1 MTINNKTLENLSKLS
16 KIKID
21 DNLRDKLKEDL
32 NLTMNMIDKINKI
45 DCDQIEELSHPI
57 KDNFNLREDKVSRDI
72 NRESLQK
79 TSNKTEGTYRNFVNV
94 DEDWN
99 RIHHYLK
106 LLTQRELLLL
116 GYLLSLLLHT
126 RQYLNVMLKFLQ

>member
-1 MTINNKTLENLSKLS
+1 MTINDKTLENLSKLC

-32 NLTMNMIDKINKI
+32 NMTMSMIDEINKI

-57 KDNFNLREDKVSRDI
+57 KDNFNLREDVVSEDI

-79 TSNKTEGTYRNFVNV
+79 TSNKTEDGF
-94 DEDWN
+94 
-99 RIHHYLK
+99 YLVPK
-106 LLTQRELLLL
+106 VIE
-116 GYLLSLLLHT
+116 
-126 RQYLNVMLKFLQ
+126 

>member
-1 MTINNKTLENLSKLS
+1 MTINDKTLEDLSKLS

-57 KDNFNLREDKVSRDI
+57 KDNFNLREDVVSEDI

-79 TSNKTEGTYRNFVNV
+79 TSNTP
-94 DEDWN
+94 EDGF
-99 RIHHYLK
+99 YLVPK
-106 LLTQRELLLL
+106 VIE
-116 GYLLSLLLHT
+116 
-126 RQYLNVMLKFLQ
+126 

>member
-1 MTINNKTLENLSKLS
+1 MTINDKTLENLSNLS

-32 NLTMNMIDKINKI
+32 NLTMDMIDEINKV

-57 KDNFNLREDKVSRDI
+57 KDNFNLREDKVSEDI

-79 TSNKTEGTYRNFVNV
+79 TSNKTEDGF
-94 DEDWN
+94 
-99 RIHHYLK
+99 YLVPK
-106 LLTQRELLLL
+106 VIE
-116 GYLLSLLLHT
+116 
-126 RQYLNVMLKFLQ
+126 

>member
-1 MTINNKTLENLSKLS
+1 MTINDKTLENLSKLS

-21 DNLRDKLKEDL
+21 ANLRDKLKEDL
-32 NLTMNMIDKINKI
+32 NLTMNMIDEINKI

-79 TSNKTEGTYRNFVNV
+79 TSNKI
-94 DEDWN
+94 EDGF
-99 RIHHYLK
+99 YLVPK
-106 LLTQRELLLL
+106 VIE
-116 GYLLSLLLHT
+116 
-126 RQYLNVMLKFLQ
+126 

>member
-1 MTINNKTLENLSKLS
+1 LLSLFISESYQCCVEGARNSNKIKFEKMTINNKTLENLSKLS

-57 KDNFNLREDKVSRDI
+57 KDNFNLREDIVSHDI

-79 TSNKTEGTYRNFVNV
+79 NSDKTEDGF
-94 DEDWN
+94 
-99 RIHHYLK
+99 YLVPK
-106 LLTQRELLLL
+106 VIE
-116 GYLLSLLLHT
+116 
-126 RQYLNVMLKFLQ
+126 

>member
-1 MTINNKTLENLSKLS
+1 LLSRFISESYQCCVEGARNSNKIKIKKMTINNETLKNLSKLS

-57 KDNFNLREDKVSRDI
+57 KDNFNLREDIVSHDI

-79 TSNKTEGTYRNFVNV
+79 NSDKTEDGF
-94 DEDWN
+94 
-99 RIHHYLK
+99 YLVPK
-106 LLTQRELLLL
+106 VIE
-116 GYLLSLLLHT
+116 
-126 RQYLNVMLKFLQ
+126 

>member
-1 MTINNKTLENLSKLS
+1 MTINDKTLENLSKLS

-57 KDNFNLREDKVSRDI
+57 KDNFNER
-72 NRESLQK
+72 NRNQNIKKIPIITKPKDL
-79 TSNKTEGTYRNFVNV
+79 
-94 DEDWN
+94 
-99 RIHHYLK
+99 I
-106 LLTQRELLLL
+106 
-116 GYLLSLLLHT
+116 
-126 RQYLNVMLKFLQ
+126 

>member
-1 MTINNKTLENLSKLS
+1 MTINDKTLENLSKLS

-32 NLTMNMIDKINKI
+32 NLTMSMIDEINKI

-72 NRESLQK
+72 DRESLQK
-79 TSNKTEGTYRNFVNV
+79 TSNKTENGF
-94 DEDWN
+94 
-99 RIHHYLK
+99 YLVPK
-106 LLTQRELLLL
+106 VIE
-116 GYLLSLLLHT
+116 
-126 RQYLNVMLKFLQ
+126 

>member
-1 MTINNKTLENLSKLS
+1 MTINDKTLENLSKLS

-57 KDNFNLREDKVSRDI
+57 KDNFNLREDVVSEDI
-72 NRESLQK
+72 NREALPDV
-79 TSNKTEGTYRNFVNV
+79 TESDYDVP
-94 DEDWN
+94 
-99 RIHHYLK
+99 
-106 LLTQRELLLL
+106 LL
-116 GYLLSLLLHT
+116 
-126 RQYLNVMLKFLQ
+126 

>member
-1 MTINNKTLENLSKLS
+1 LLSLFISESYQCCVEGARNSNKIKFKKMTINDKTLENLSKLS

-57 KDNFNLREDKVSRDI
+57 KDNFNLREDVVSEDI

-79 TSNKTEGTYRNFVNV
+79 TSNKTEDGF
-94 DEDWN
+94 
-99 RIHHYLK
+99 YLVPK
-106 LLTQRELLLL
+106 VIE
-116 GYLLSLLLHT
+116 
-126 RQYLNVMLKFLQ
+126 

>member
-1 MTINNKTLENLSKLS
+1 MIINDKTLENLSKLS

-45 DCDQIEELSHPI
+45 DCDQLEELSHPI
-57 KDNFNLREDKVSRDI
+57 KDNFNLRKDEVSEDI

-79 TSNKTEGTYRNFVNV
+79 TSNKTEDGF
-94 DEDWN
+94 
-99 RIHHYLK
+99 YLVPK
-106 LLTQRELLLL
+106 VIE
-116 GYLLSLLLHT
+116 
-126 RQYLNVMLKFLQ
+126 

>member
-1 MTINNKTLENLSKLS
+1 MINYKQFIQAEKHTEF
-16 KIKID
+16 KID

-32 NLTMNMIDKINKI
+32 NLTMNMIDEINKI

-79 TSNKTEGTYRNFVNV
+79 TSNKTEDGF
-94 DEDWN
+94 
-99 RIHHYLK
+99 YLVPK
-106 LLTQRELLLL
+106 VIE
-116 GYLLSLLLHT
+116 
-126 RQYLNVMLKFLQ
+126 

>member
-1 MTINNKTLENLSKLS
+1 MTINDKTLENLSNLS

-32 NLTMNMIDKINKI
+32 NLTMDMIDEINKV

-57 KDNFNLREDKVSRDI
+57 KDNFNLREDKVSEDI

-79 TSNKTEGTYRNFVNV
+79 TSIKTEDGF
-94 DEDWN
+94 
-99 RIHHYLK
+99 YLVPK
-106 LLTQRELLLL
+106 VIE
-116 GYLLSLLLHT
+116 
-126 RQYLNVMLKFLQ
+126 